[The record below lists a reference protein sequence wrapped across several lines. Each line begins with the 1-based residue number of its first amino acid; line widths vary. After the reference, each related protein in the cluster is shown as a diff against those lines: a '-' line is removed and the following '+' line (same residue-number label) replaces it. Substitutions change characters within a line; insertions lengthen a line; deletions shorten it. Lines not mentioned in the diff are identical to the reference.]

1 MKPYGLRYVQTPA
14 ADSTTAD
21 RPAASA
27 ANNLAQTSAS
37 APSRLR
43 GYLKL
48 FRSELL
54 SIAIYS
60 MLTNLLMLV
69 PTLYLLQLYD
79 RIMQSRSEMT
89 LLAITLITLLLFGVM
104 ALADWLR
111 SRVAVRAGMRLDT
124 LLTSRLFA
132 LGMSQ
137 QEGANVSQ
145 QALQDLTLLR
155 QFVTG
160 SGMFAFFDLPWTLV
174 YVAVLF
180 ILSPVLGWLAIGLC
194 LLQFALAVFNQ
205 RSSDQPLADSSASR
219 QEVAQF
225 LASKL
230 RNLSTLHVL
239 GMLPSL
245 KQRWQQL
252 QAGNSQQEAAAS
264 QIQHRNQL
272 LNKFARYSMQSGML
286 GVAAWLAVRGDISIG
301 AMIASNVLIARALQP
316 FDIIV
321 STWKPFMQARACAA
335 SVDALLAAA
344 PAMTAQ
350 SSPQASES
358 PTPDSQASGFQA
370 TAPTASEPTVSEPTA
385 SNPKHAQLNNI
396 IRGALSLR
404 GLSVITPAG
413 QALLR
418 NIELQIKPGEILG
431 ILGASGSGKTTL
443 LRCLV
448 NTCPWQQGE
457 FLVDGMPREQWPAG
471 QYAQAI
477 GYLPQEVALLDGSIA
492 GNIARFAKPNPE
504 AILQAAQAAGIHE
517 AILRLPQGYDTPLN
531 AESKVLSGGQR
542 QLLGLARAIY
552 QQPAIIVLDEP
563 NAHLDEHGE
572 ASLHAALLLLKNQ
585 GKTIVMVSHRQ
596 HSLRITDQLLVLEQG
611 AMRLYGP
618 RDQILAT
625 LNQARQQAV
634 SKVA

>member
-1 MKPYGLRYVQTPA
+1 MKPHGLSYVP
-14 ADSTTAD
+14 
-21 RPAASA
+21 PAASA
-27 ANNLAQTSAS
+27 VEPSRAAAHAQNASINLGSTAQAAAAS
-37 APSRLR
+37 APLAAASPPARLR
-43 GYLKL
+43 AYLAQFK
-48 FRSELL
+48 SELGA
-54 SIAIYS
+54 IAIYS
-60 MLTNLLMLV
+60 MLTNLLMLA

-79 RIMQSRSEMT
+79 RIIQSRSEMT
-89 LLAITLITLLLFGVM
+89 LLAVTLITLMLFGVM

-111 SRVAVRAGMRLDT
+111 SRVAIKAGTRLDT
-124 LLTSRLFA
+124 LLTTRLFA
-132 LGMSQ
+132 LGLSSQ
-137 QEGANVSQ
+137 GASAASQ

-160 SGMFAFFDLPWTLV
+160 SGMFAFFDLPWTLL
-174 YVAVLF
+174 YIAVLF

-194 LLQFALAVFNQ
+194 LLQFALAVWNQ
-205 RSSDQPLADSSASR
+205 RSSEQPLADISAAR
-219 QEVAQF
+219 LQVAQF
-225 LASKL
+225 LESKL

-252 QAGNSQQEAAAS
+252 QSGWNQHDATAQ
-264 QIQHRNQL
+264 QIQQRNQL

-286 GVAAWLAVRGDISIG
+286 GIAAWLAVRGDISIG

-316 FDIIV
+316 FDVIV

-335 SVDALLAAA
+335 NLDVLLADA
-344 PAMTAQ
+344 PAAVQ
-350 SSPQASES
+350 
-358 PTPDSQASGFQA
+358 
-370 TAPTASEPTVSEPTA
+370 APTV
-385 SNPKHAQLNNI
+385 AQKDNI
-396 IRGALSLR
+396 NAFSQSTSLSLTGHLSLR
-404 GLSVITPAG
+404 GLEVTTPAG

-418 NIELQIKPGEILG
+418 DITLEIRPGEILG

-448 NTCPWQQGE
+448 NTCPWQQGDI
-457 FLVDGMPREQWPAG
+457 LVDGISRAQLPAG
-471 QYAQAI
+471 LYAQAI

-492 GNIARFAKPNPE
+492 GNIARFQTPDPE

-542 QLLGLARAIY
+542 QLLGLARALY

-572 ASLHAALLLLKNQ
+572 ASLLAALLLLKNQ

-618 RDQILAT
+618 RDQVLAT
-625 LNQARQQAV
+625 LDQARQQAV

>member
-1 MKPYGLRYVQTPA
+1 MKPHGLSYVP
-14 ADSTTAD
+14 
-21 RPAASA
+21 PAASA
-27 ANNLAQTSAS
+27 VEPSRAAAHAQNASINLGSAAQAAAAS
-37 APSRLR
+37 APLAAASAPARLR
-43 GYLKL
+43 AYLAQFK
-48 FRSELL
+48 SELGA
-54 SIAIYS
+54 IAIYS
-60 MLTNLLMLV
+60 MLTNLLMLA

-79 RIMQSRSEMT
+79 RIIQSRSEMT
-89 LLAITLITLLLFGVM
+89 LLAVTLITLMLFGVM

-111 SRVAVRAGMRLDT
+111 SRVAIKAGTRLDT
-124 LLTSRLFA
+124 LLTTRLFA
-132 LGMSQ
+132 LGLSSQ
-137 QEGANVSQ
+137 GASAASQ

-160 SGMFAFFDLPWTLV
+160 SGMFAFFDLPWTLL
-174 YVAVLF
+174 YIAVLF

-194 LLQFALAVFNQ
+194 LLQFALAVWNQ
-205 RSSDQPLADSSASR
+205 RSSEQPLADSSAAR
-219 QEVAQF
+219 LQVAQF
-225 LASKL
+225 LDSKL

-252 QAGNSQQEAAAS
+252 QSGWNQHDATAQ
-264 QIQHRNQL
+264 QIQQRNQL

-286 GVAAWLAVRGDISIG
+286 GIAAWLAVRGDISIG

-316 FDIIV
+316 FDVIV

-335 SVDALLAAA
+335 NLDVLLADA
-344 PAMTAQ
+344 PAALQ
-350 SSPQASES
+350 
-358 PTPDSQASGFQA
+358 
-370 TAPTASEPTVSEPTA
+370 APTV
-385 SNPKHAQLNNI
+385 AQENNI
-396 IRGALSLR
+396 NALSLSTTLSLTGHLSLR
-404 GLSVITPAG
+404 GLEVTTPAG

-418 NIELQIKPGEILG
+418 DITLEIRPGEILG

-448 NTCPWQQGE
+448 NTCPWQQGDI
-457 FLVDGMPREQWPAG
+457 LVDGLSRAQLPAG
-471 QYAQAI
+471 LYAQAI

-492 GNIARFAKPNPE
+492 GNIARFQTPDPE

-542 QLLGLARAIY
+542 QLLGLARALY

-572 ASLHAALLLLKNQ
+572 ASLLAALLLLKNQ

-618 RDQILAT
+618 RDHVLAT
-625 LNQARQQAV
+625 LDQARQQAV

>member
-1 MKPYGLRYVQTPA
+1 MKPHGLSYVA
-14 ADSTTAD
+14 
-21 RPAASA
+21 PAASA
-27 ANNLAQTSAS
+27 VEPSRAAAHAQNASINLGSAAQAATTSAPLAAASPPARLRAYLAQF
-37 APSRLR
+37 
-43 GYLKL
+43 K
-48 FRSELL
+48 SELGA
-54 SIAIYS
+54 IAIYS
-60 MLTNLLMLV
+60 MLTNLLMLA

-79 RIMQSRSEMT
+79 RIIQSRSEMT
-89 LLAITLITLLLFGVM
+89 LLAVTLITLMLFGVM

-111 SRVAVRAGMRLDT
+111 SRVAIKAGTRLDT
-124 LLTSRLFA
+124 LLTTRLFA
-132 LGMSQ
+132 LGLSSQ
-137 QEGANVSQ
+137 GASAASQ

-160 SGMFAFFDLPWTLV
+160 SGMFAFFDLPWTLL
-174 YVAVLF
+174 YIAVLF
-180 ILSPVLGWLAIGLC
+180 VLSPILGWLAIGLC
-194 LLQFALAVFNQ
+194 LLQFALAVWNQ
-205 RSSDQPLADSSASR
+205 RSSEQPLADSSAAR
-219 QEVAQF
+219 LQVAQF
-225 LASKL
+225 LDSKL

-245 KQRWQQL
+245 KQRWRQL
-252 QAGNSQQEAAAS
+252 QSGWNQHDAAAQ
-264 QIQHRNQL
+264 QIQQRNQL

-286 GVAAWLAVRGDISIG
+286 GIAAWLAVRGDISIG

-316 FDIIV
+316 FDVIV

-335 SVDALLAAA
+335 NLDVLLADA
-344 PAMTAQ
+344 PAALQ
-350 SSPQASES
+350 
-358 PTPDSQASGFQA
+358 
-370 TAPTASEPTVSEPTA
+370 APTI
-385 SNPKHAQLNNI
+385 AQKDNSTTLSLT
-396 IRGALSLR
+396 GHLSLR
-404 GLSVITPAG
+404 GLEVTTPAG

-418 NIELQIKPGEILG
+418 NITLEIHPGEILG

-448 NTCPWQQGE
+448 NTCPWQQGDI
-457 FLVDGMPREQWPAG
+457 LVDGLSRAQLPAG
-471 QYAQAI
+471 LYAQAV

-492 GNIARFAKPNPE
+492 GNIARFQTPDPE

-542 QLLGLARAIY
+542 QLLGLARALY

-572 ASLHAALLLLKNQ
+572 ASLLAALLLLKNQ

-618 RDQILAT
+618 RDQVLAT
-625 LNQARQQAV
+625 LDQARQQAV

>member
-1 MKPYGLRYVQTPA
+1 MKPHGLSYVP
-14 ADSTTAD
+14 
-21 RPAASA
+21 PAASA
-27 ANNLAQTSAS
+27 VEHSRAAVAHANDASINMGSAAQAAAAS
-37 APSRLR
+37 APLAAASAPARLR
-43 GYLKL
+43 AYLAQFK
-48 FRSELL
+48 SELGA
-54 SIAIYS
+54 IAIYS
-60 MLTNLLMLV
+60 MLTNLLMLA

-79 RIMQSRSEMT
+79 RIIQSRSEMT
-89 LLAITLITLLLFGVM
+89 LLAVTLITLMLFGVM

-111 SRVAVRAGMRLDT
+111 SRVAIKAGTRLDT
-124 LLTSRLFA
+124 LLTTRLFA
-132 LGMSQ
+132 LGLSSQ
-137 QEGANVSQ
+137 GASSASQ

-160 SGMFAFFDLPWTLV
+160 SGMFAFFDLPWTLL
-174 YVAVLF
+174 YIAVLF

-194 LLQFALAVFNQ
+194 LLQFALAVWNQ
-205 RSSDQPLADSSASR
+205 RSSEQPLADSSAAR
-219 QEVAQF
+219 LQVAQF
-225 LASKL
+225 LESKL

-252 QAGNSQQEAAAS
+252 QSGWNQQDATAQ
-264 QIQHRNQL
+264 QIQQRNQL

-286 GVAAWLAVRGDISIG
+286 GIAAWLAVRGDISIG

-316 FDIIV
+316 FDVIV

-335 SVDALLAAA
+335 NLDVLLADA
-344 PAMTAQ
+344 PAALQ
-350 SSPQASES
+350 V
-358 PTPDSQASGFQA
+358 
-370 TAPTASEPTVSEPTA
+370 PTVAQQNNTHNA
-385 SNPKHAQLNNI
+385 SSLSSSLSLTGH
-396 IRGALSLR
+396 LSLR
-404 GLSVITPAG
+404 GLEVTTPAG

-418 NIELQIKPGEILG
+418 DITLEIRPGEILG

-448 NTCPWQQGE
+448 NTCPWQQGDI
-457 FLVDGMPREQWPAG
+457 LVDGLSRAQLPAG
-471 QYAQAI
+471 LYAQAI

-492 GNIARFAKPNPE
+492 GNIARFQTPDPE

-542 QLLGLARAIY
+542 QLLGLARALY
-552 QQPAIIVLDEP
+552 QQPPIIVLDEP

-572 ASLHAALLLLKNQ
+572 ASLLAALLLLKNQ

-618 RDQILAT
+618 RDQVLAT
-625 LNQARQQAV
+625 LDQARQQAV

>member
-1 MKPYGLRYVQTPA
+1 MKPHGLSYVP
-14 ADSTTAD
+14 
-21 RPAASA
+21 PAASA
-27 ANNLAQTSAS
+27 VEHSRAATKDASTDLGRAAQAAAAS
-37 APSRLR
+37 APLAAASPPGRLR
-43 GYLKL
+43 AYLAQFK
-48 FRSELL
+48 SELGA
-54 SIAIYS
+54 IAIYS
-60 MLTNLLMLV
+60 MLTNLLMLA

-79 RIMQSRSEMT
+79 RIIQSRSEMT
-89 LLAITLITLLLFGVM
+89 LLAVTLITLMLFGVM

-111 SRVAVRAGMRLDT
+111 SRVAIKAGTRLDT
-124 LLTSRLFA
+124 LLTTRLFA
-132 LGMSQ
+132 LGLSSQ
-137 QEGANVSQ
+137 GASSASQ

-160 SGMFAFFDLPWTLV
+160 SGMFAFFDLPWTLL
-174 YVAVLF
+174 YIAVLF
-180 ILSPVLGWLAIGLC
+180 ILSPILGWLAIGLC
-194 LLQFALAVFNQ
+194 LLQFALAVWNQ
-205 RSSDQPLADSSASR
+205 RSSEQPLADSSAAR
-219 QEVAQF
+219 MQVAQF
-225 LASKL
+225 LESKL

-252 QAGNSQQEAAAS
+252 QSGWNQHDAAAQ
-264 QIQHRNQL
+264 QIQQRNQL

-286 GVAAWLAVRGDISIG
+286 GIAAWLAVRGDISIG

-316 FDIIV
+316 FDVIV

-335 SVDALLAAA
+335 NLDVLLADA
-344 PAMTAQ
+344 PAALQ
-350 SSPQASES
+350 
-358 PTPDSQASGFQA
+358 
-370 TAPTASEPTVSEPTA
+370 APTV
-385 SNPKHAQLNNI
+385 AQKDNSTTLSLT
-396 IRGALSLR
+396 GHLSLR
-404 GLSVITPAG
+404 GLEVTPPAG

-418 NIELQIKPGEILG
+418 DITLEIRPGEILG

-448 NTCPWQQGE
+448 NTCPWQQGDI
-457 FLVDGMPREQWPAG
+457 LVDGFSRAQLPAG
-471 QYAQAI
+471 LYAQAI

-492 GNIARFAKPNPE
+492 GNIARFQTPDPE

-542 QLLGLARAIY
+542 QLLGLARALY

-572 ASLHAALLLLKNQ
+572 ASLLAALLLLKNQ

-618 RDQILAT
+618 RDQVLAT
-625 LNQARQQAV
+625 LDQARQQAV

>member
-1 MKPYGLRYVQTPA
+1 MKPHGLSYVP
-14 ADSTTAD
+14 
-21 RPAASA
+21 PAASA
-27 ANNLAQTSAS
+27 LEASRDAAKDASTDLGSAALAAAASGTLAAASPPARLRAYLAQF
-37 APSRLR
+37 
-43 GYLKL
+43 K
-48 FRSELL
+48 SELGA
-54 SIAIYS
+54 IAIYS
-60 MLTNLLMLV
+60 MLTNLLMLA

-79 RIMQSRSEMT
+79 RIIQSRSEMT
-89 LLAITLITLLLFGVM
+89 LLAVTLITLMLFGVM

-111 SRVAVRAGMRLDT
+111 SRVAIKAGTRLDT
-124 LLTSRLFA
+124 LLTTRLFA
-132 LGMSQ
+132 LGLSSQ
-137 QEGANVSQ
+137 GASAACQ

-160 SGMFAFFDLPWTLV
+160 SGMFAFFDLPWTLL
-174 YVAVLF
+174 YIAVLF
-180 ILSPVLGWLAIGLC
+180 ILSPILGWLAIGLC
-194 LLQFALAVFNQ
+194 LLQFALAVWNQ
-205 RSSDQPLADSSASR
+205 RSSEQPLADSSAAR
-219 QEVAQF
+219 MQVAQF
-225 LASKL
+225 LESKL

-252 QAGNSQQEAAAS
+252 QSGWNQHDATAQ
-264 QIQHRNQL
+264 QIQQRNQL

-286 GVAAWLAVRGDISIG
+286 GIAAWLAVRGDISIG

-316 FDIIV
+316 FDVIV

-335 SVDALLAAA
+335 NLDVLLADA
-344 PAMTAQ
+344 PAALQ
-350 SSPQASES
+350 
-358 PTPDSQASGFQA
+358 
-370 TAPTASEPTVSEPTA
+370 APTIVQE
-385 SNPKHAQLNNI
+385 NNI
-396 IRGALSLR
+396 TTLSLTGHLSLR
-404 GLSVITPAG
+404 GLEVTTPAG
-413 QALLR
+413 QDLLR
-418 NIELQIKPGEILG
+418 DITLEIRPGEILG

-448 NTCPWQQGE
+448 NTCPWQQGDI
-457 FLVDGMPREQWPAG
+457 LVDGLSRAQLPAG
-471 QYAQAI
+471 LYAQAI

-492 GNIARFAKPNPE
+492 GNIARFQTPDPE

-542 QLLGLARAIY
+542 QLLGLARALY

-572 ASLHAALLLLKNQ
+572 ASLLAALLLLKNQ

-618 RDQILAT
+618 RDQVLAT
-625 LNQARQQAV
+625 LDQARQQAV

>member
-1 MKPYGLRYVQTPA
+1 MKPHGLSYVP
-14 ADSTTAD
+14 
-21 RPAASA
+21 PAASA
-27 ANNLAQTSAS
+27 VEPSRAAAKDASINMGSAALAATTSAPLAAASPPGRLRAYLAQF
-37 APSRLR
+37 
-43 GYLKL
+43 K
-48 FRSELL
+48 SELGA
-54 SIAIYS
+54 IAIYS
-60 MLTNLLMLV
+60 MLTNLLMLA

-79 RIMQSRSEMT
+79 RIIQSRSEMT
-89 LLAITLITLLLFGVM
+89 LLAVTLITLMLFGVM

-111 SRVAVRAGMRLDT
+111 SRVAIKAGTRLDT
-124 LLTSRLFA
+124 LLTTRLFA
-132 LGMSQ
+132 LGLSSQ
-137 QEGANVSQ
+137 GASGASQ

-160 SGMFAFFDLPWTLV
+160 SGMFAFFDLPWTLL
-174 YVAVLF
+174 YIAVLF
-180 ILSPVLGWLAIGLC
+180 VLSPILGWLAIGLC
-194 LLQFALAVFNQ
+194 LLQFALAVWNQ
-205 RSSDQPLADSSASR
+205 RSSEQPLADSSAAR
-219 QEVAQF
+219 LQVAQF
-225 LASKL
+225 LESKL

-252 QAGNSQQEAAAS
+252 QSGWNQHDATAQ
-264 QIQHRNQL
+264 QIQQRNQL

-286 GVAAWLAVRGDISIG
+286 GIAAWLAVRGDISIG

-316 FDIIV
+316 FDVIV

-335 SVDALLAAA
+335 NLDVLLADA
-344 PAMTAQ
+344 PAALQAPTVAQESNINALSQ
-350 SSPQASES
+350 SSAL
-358 PTPDSQASGFQA
+358 SQS
-370 TAPTASEPTVSEPTA
+370 TT
-385 SNPKHAQLNNI
+385 LNLT
-396 IRGALSLR
+396 GHLSLR
-404 GLSVITPAG
+404 GLEVTTPAG

-418 NIELQIKPGEILG
+418 NITLEIRPGEILG

-448 NTCPWQQGE
+448 NTCPWQQGDI
-457 FLVDGMPREQWPAG
+457 LVDGLSRAQLPAG
-471 QYAQAI
+471 LYAQAI

-492 GNIARFAKPNPE
+492 GNIARFQTPDPE

-542 QLLGLARAIY
+542 QLLGLARALY

-572 ASLHAALLLLKNQ
+572 ASLLAALLLLKNQ

-618 RDQILAT
+618 RDQVLAT
-625 LNQARQQAV
+625 LDQARQQAV

>member
-1 MKPYGLRYVQTPA
+1 MKPHGLSYVP
-14 ADSTTAD
+14 
-21 RPAASA
+21 PAASA
-27 ANNLAQTSAS
+27 VEPSRAAAHAQNASTNMGSAAQAAAAS
-37 APSRLR
+37 APLAAASAPARLR
-43 GYLKL
+43 AYLAQFK
-48 FRSELL
+48 SELGA
-54 SIAIYS
+54 IAIYS
-60 MLTNLLMLV
+60 MLTNLLMLA

-79 RIMQSRSEMT
+79 RIIQSRSEMT
-89 LLAITLITLLLFGVM
+89 LLAVTLITLMLVGVM

-111 SRVAVRAGMRLDT
+111 SRVAIKAGTRLDT
-124 LLTSRLFA
+124 LLTTRLFA
-132 LGMSQ
+132 LGLSSQ
-137 QEGANVSQ
+137 GASSASQ

-160 SGMFAFFDLPWTLV
+160 SGMFAFFDLPWTLL
-174 YVAVLF
+174 YIAVLF
-180 ILSPVLGWLAIGLC
+180 ILSPILGWLAIGLC
-194 LLQFALAVFNQ
+194 LLQFALAVWNQ
-205 RSSDQPLADSSASR
+205 RSSEQPLADISAAR
-219 QEVAQF
+219 LQVAQF
-225 LASKL
+225 LESKL

-252 QAGNSQQEAAAS
+252 QSGWNQHDATAQ
-264 QIQHRNQL
+264 QIQQRNQL

-286 GVAAWLAVRGDISIG
+286 GIAAWLAVRGDISIG

-316 FDIIV
+316 FDVIV

-335 SVDALLAAA
+335 NLDVLLADA
-344 PAMTAQ
+344 PAALQ
-350 SSPQASES
+350 
-358 PTPDSQASGFQA
+358 
-370 TAPTASEPTVSEPTA
+370 APTI
-385 SNPKHAQLNNI
+385 AQKDNSTTLSLT
-396 IRGALSLR
+396 GHLSLR
-404 GLSVITPAG
+404 GLEVTTPAG

-418 NIELQIKPGEILG
+418 DITLEIRPGEILG

-448 NTCPWQQGE
+448 NTCPWQQGDI
-457 FLVDGMPREQWPAG
+457 LVDGISRAQLPAG
-471 QYAQAI
+471 LYAQAI

-492 GNIARFAKPNPE
+492 GNIARFQTPDPE

-572 ASLHAALLLLKNQ
+572 ASLLAALLLLKNQ

-618 RDQILAT
+618 RDQVLAT
-625 LNQARQQAV
+625 LDQARQQAV

>member
-1 MKPYGLRYVQTPA
+1 MKPHGLSYVP
-14 ADSTTAD
+14 
-21 RPAASA
+21 PAASA
-27 ANNLAQTSAS
+27 VEHSRAAVAHANDASINMGSAAQAAAAS
-37 APSRLR
+37 APLAAASAPARLR
-43 GYLKL
+43 AYLAQFK
-48 FRSELL
+48 SELGA
-54 SIAIYS
+54 IAIYS
-60 MLTNLLMLV
+60 MLTNLLMLA

-79 RIMQSRSEMT
+79 RIIQSRSEMT
-89 LLAITLITLLLFGVM
+89 LLAVTLITLMLFGVM

-111 SRVAVRAGMRLDT
+111 SRVAIKAGTRLDT
-124 LLTSRLFA
+124 LLTTRLFA
-132 LGMSQ
+132 LGLSSQ
-137 QEGANVSQ
+137 GASSASQ

-160 SGMFAFFDLPWTLV
+160 SGMFAFFDLPWTLL
-174 YVAVLF
+174 YIAVLF
-180 ILSPVLGWLAIGLC
+180 VLSPVLGWLAIGLC
-194 LLQFALAVFNQ
+194 LLQFALAVWNQ
-205 RSSDQPLADSSASR
+205 RSSEQPLADSSAAR
-219 QEVAQF
+219 MQVAQF
-225 LASKL
+225 LESKL

-252 QAGNSQQEAAAS
+252 QSGWNQHDAAAQ
-264 QIQHRNQL
+264 QIQQRNQL

-286 GVAAWLAVRGDISIG
+286 GIAAWLAVRGDISIG

-316 FDIIV
+316 FDVIV

-335 SVDALLAAA
+335 NLDVLLADA
-344 PAMTAQ
+344 PAAVQ
-350 SSPQASES
+350 
-358 PTPDSQASGFQA
+358 
-370 TAPTASEPTVSEPTA
+370 APTA
-385 SNPKHAQLNNI
+385 AQKDNSTTLSLT
-396 IRGALSLR
+396 GHLSLR
-404 GLSVITPAG
+404 GLEVSTPAG

-418 NIELQIKPGEILG
+418 DITLEIRPGEILG

-448 NTCPWQQGE
+448 NTCPWQQGDI
-457 FLVDGMPREQWPAG
+457 LVDGLSRAQLPAG
-471 QYAQAI
+471 LYAQAI

-492 GNIARFAKPNPE
+492 GNIARFQTPDPE

-542 QLLGLARAIY
+542 QLLGLARALY
-552 QQPAIIVLDEP
+552 QQPPIIVLDEP

-572 ASLHAALLLLKNQ
+572 ASLLAALLLLKNQ

-618 RDQILAT
+618 RDQVLAT
-625 LNQARQQAV
+625 LDQARQQAV